1 MCNTLKLDPANKQQN
16 KTKNAHQQPNDE
28 TELETARI
36 NITK

>member
-1 MCNTLKLDPANKQQN
+1 MCNTLKLDPANKQN